1 MPEATLN
8 QTENGL
14 VPQGEGWYVLNA
26 REAKWLHS
34 RGAGSYCGFEGD
46 VRFPELGIN
55 LNVMEPGEPIAM
67 YHTENA
73 QEDFLVLSGEA
84 LLIVEDEE
92 RPLRQWD
99 FFHCPAYT
107 AHTILG
113 ATRHASSSRPA
124 LASSLRRLGRTASS
138 SSPRWRSGTAPAW
151 SARRPPRTT
160 RTRLSVRWSTARTG
174 KARCRTEAPLLDHP
188 CGSTG
193 HCRRTR
199 GRSRTS

>member
-14 VPQGEGWYVLNA
+14 VPQGQGWYVLNA
-26 REAKWLHS
+26 RDAKWLHS

-55 LNVMEPGEPIAM
+55 INVMEPGEPMAM

-73 QEDFLVLSGEA
+73 QEDFLVVSGEA

-99 FFHCPAYT
+99 LFHCPAYT
-107 AHTILG
+107 AHTIVG
-113 ATRHASSSRPA
+113 AGDGPCVILAAGARVEPSEARPDGEFVVSHAAIKHGAGVERAGVSPQEAYARFAPMQDGPYRDG
-124 LASSLRRLGRTASS
+124 SL
-138 SSPRWRSGTAPAW
+138 PF
-151 SARRPPRTT
+151 
-160 RTRLSVRWSTARTG
+160 
-174 KARCRTEAPLLDHP
+174 
-188 CGSTG
+188 
-193 HCRRTR
+193 
-199 GRSRTS
+199 

>member
-14 VPQGEGWYVLNA
+14 VPQGKGWYVLNA
-26 REAKWLHS
+26 RETKWLHS
-34 RGAGSYCGFEGD
+34 HGAGSYCGFEGD
-46 VRFPELGIN
+46 VRFPDLGIN
-55 LNVMEPGEPIAM
+55 LNVMEPGEPMAM

-113 ATRHASSSRPA
+113 AGGGPCVILAAGARVDRPDNGEFVVSEVAIKHGAGVERETTSSDDAYARFGPMEHGPY
-124 LASSLRRLGRTASS
+124 RQ
-138 SSPRWRSGTAPAW
+138 GTLP
-151 SARRPPRTT
+151 
-160 RTRLSVRWSTARTG
+160 
-174 KARCRTEAPLLDHP
+174 D
-188 CGSTG
+188 
-193 HCRRTR
+193 
-199 GRSRTS
+199 